1 MTDNEAILKKLE
13 DIEAQIAPLV
23 KASKTLNELKEDLIP
38 IGNQATAILIN
49 ELQEVESGF
58 QLEDFFVLIKQA
70 MRNTRNFN
78 FLLKQLASIIELAND
93 LEPLLKSAVPQLIK
107 YLDELERRGVL
118 RIIKST
124 LDIRAKIAAEYSPED
139 IEKIGDGLVAMLG
152 LLKKMSDPQTLAFLG
167 KMATLPSHINLESA
181 GKIGPMGLVST
192 GFNSEVKDG
201 LGVMIELT
209 KAMGKLKD
217 EKIENHQQ

>member
-1 MTDNEAILKKLE
+1 MTDNEVILKKLE

-23 KASKTLNELKEDLIP
+23 KASKTVNELKEDLIP

-58 QLEDFFVLIKQA
+58 QLEDLLTLVKQT

-78 FLLKQLASIIELAND
+78 ILLKQTASIIEFVND

-118 RIIKST
+118 RIINAT

-152 LLKKMSDPQTLAFLG
+152 LAEKMSDPRALAFLE
-167 KMATLPSHINLESA
+167 KMAALPSHINLESA
-181 GKIGPMGLVST
+181 GKIGPMGLVSI

-209 KAMGKLKD
+209 KAMGKLKN
-217 EKIENHQQ
+217 EKIENQQQ

>member
-1 MTDNEAILKKLE
+1 MTDNEVILKKLE

-49 ELQEVESGF
+49 ELQEIESGF
-58 QLEDFFVLIKQA
+58 QLEDLLTLVKQT

-78 FLLKQLASIIELAND
+78 FLLKQSASIIEFVKD

-107 YLDELERRGVL
+107 YLDKLERRGVL
-118 RIIKST
+118 RIITAT
-124 LDIRAKIAAEYSPED
+124 LDIRAKVAAKYSPED
-139 IEKIGDGLVAMLG
+139 IEKIGDGLVSMLG
-152 LLKKMSDPQTLAFLG
+152 LLEKMSDPRALAFLE
-167 KMATLPSHINLESA
+167 KMAALPSHIDLESA

-192 GFNSEVKDG
+192 SFNNEVKDG

-209 KAMGKLKD
+209 KAMGKLKN
-217 EKIENHQQ
+217 ENIENHQQ